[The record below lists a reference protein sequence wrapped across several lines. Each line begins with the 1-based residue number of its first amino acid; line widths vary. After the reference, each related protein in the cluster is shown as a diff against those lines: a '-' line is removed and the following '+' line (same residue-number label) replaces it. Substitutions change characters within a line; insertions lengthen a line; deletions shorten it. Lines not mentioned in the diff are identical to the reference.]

1 MYEQLAQ
8 TQLFEQIKQIIKSKN
23 WYALT
28 ESNRFIWEKSVA
40 LMSEMI
46 SKEIKPIESQQL
58 QEIIEDSFDEEALSK
73 AGSEYFID
81 CLLKIDPNL
90 ILWSEGDPAWQ
101 ELKAQKTGLLNRPNL
116 KTEFLSKEKTSKLK
130 NLILTLTSENNE
142 KVCVV
147 IIDDKAKNLN
157 YATNLQEQL
166 ARDDITIRTFQLNLQ
181 NIENNPATCLAFIN
195 SIPGKIRLIVD
206 MDGVIV
212 DTNRVLIEIVSKKLA
227 ATLNSN

>member
-1 MYEQLAQ
+1 MYEQLDQ
-8 TQLFEQIKQIIKSKN
+8 TQFLEQIKQIIKSKN

-40 LMSEMI
+40 LMAEMI
-46 SKEIKPIESQQL
+46 SKEIKPIEPQQL
-58 QEIIEDSFDEEALSK
+58 QEIIEDSFNEETLSK

-116 KTEFLSKEKTSKLK
+116 RTEFLSKEKTSKLK
-130 NLILTLTSENNE
+130 DLILNLTAENNE
-142 KVCVV
+142 KICVV

-157 YATNLQEQL
+157 YAINLQEKV
-166 ARDDITIRTFQLNLQ
+166 ADNHITIRTFQLSLKD
-181 NIENNPATCLAFIN
+181 IENNPTACLALIN
-195 SIPGKIRLIVD
+195 SIPEKIRLIVD
-206 MDGVIV
+206 MDGVII
-212 DTNRVLIEIVSKKLA
+212 DTNKVLVEIVSQKLA
-227 ATLNSN
+227 KALLL